1 MGTNKDRT
9 AGNRTTVRLSNG
21 HSLSN
26 PGIEVA
32 TFDVFSGLQVADF
45 DSFLRFFLFHFI
57 LLSRWFGLP

>member
-1 MGTNKDRT
+1 MSHHRRT
-9 AGNRTTVRLSNG
+9 FTISNG

-45 DSFLRFFLFHFI
+45 DSFLCFFLFHFI
-57 LLSRWFGLP
+57 LLSRWFGLR

>member
-1 MGTNKDRT
+1 MSHHRRT
-9 AGNRTTVRLSNG
+9 FTISNG

-57 LLSRWFGLP
+57 LLSRWFGLR